1 MYMKLLLH
9 ICCAPCSAAC
19 IKVLRENNINVTGYW
34 YNPNI
39 HPYKEYENRLNALK
53 EYSKLIDL
61 KVIYYDYYGLRE
73 FTTNVIN
80 DLNNRC
86 EYCYYSR
93 MENVVK
99 YAKENGYDA
108 FTTTLLV
115 SPYQNH
121 EMIIEIAEE
130 LAKQYDIKF
139 IYQDFREGYRIGQQM
154 AREAG
159 IYMQKYCGC
168 VYSEEES
175 ARFRE
180 ERAKKKTERK
190 NK

>member
-1 MYMKLLLH
+1 MKILLH
-9 ICCAPCSAAC
+9 TCCAPCSTYV
-19 IKVLRENNINVTGYW
+19 IDKLRKDGYEDITSYW
-34 YNPNI
+34 YNINI
-39 HPYKEYENRLNALK
+39 HPFMEYKARLEALK
-53 EYSKLIDL
+53 TYTEMVNVPLIIDH
-61 KVIYYDYYGLRE
+61 DYGIRE
-73 FTTNVIN
+73 FTKSVIN
-80 DLNNRC
+80 DIDGRC
-86 EYCYYSR
+86 RFCYVSR
-93 MENVVK
+93 LAKTVM

-154 AREAG
+154 ARDAG

-168 VYSEEES
+168 IYSEED
-175 ARFRE
+175 RY
-180 ERAKKKTERK
+180 KKQIEILEKPK
-190 NK
+190 

>member
-1 MYMKLLLH
+1 MKVLLH
-9 ICCAPCSAAC
+9 TCCAPCSTYV
-19 IKVLRENNINVTGYW
+19 IDKLRKDGYENITSYW
-34 YNPNI
+34 YNINI
-39 HPYKEYENRLNALK
+39 HPFMEYKARLDALK
-53 EYSKLIDL
+53 IYTEMVNVPL
-61 KVIYYDYYGLRE
+61 VIEHDYGIRE
-73 FTTNVIN
+73 FTKSVIK
-80 DLNNRC
+80 DIDGRC
-86 EYCYYSR
+86 RFCYVSR
-93 MENVVK
+93 LAKTVK

-154 AREAG
+154 ARDAG

-168 VYSEEES
+168 IYSEED
-175 ARFRE
+175 RY
-180 ERAKKKTERK
+180 KKQIEILEKPK
-190 NK
+190 